1 MIRDKIII
9 VEDDPGISK
18 YLQAALRS
26 HGYDTLLAPDGKTAL
41 EMIASHCPDLLLL
54 DLGLPDMDGSE
65 IIRSVRAWSR
75 MPIIIISA
83 RSAEIDKAAALD
95 MGADDY
101 LTKPFG
107 TVELL
112 ARIRTALRHTRTDG
126 TSDALA
132 MTGEYRV
139 GDLCIDYNKHRVF
152 LAGEDTHLTPNEYKI
167 VALLGRHAGQVLTY
181 KSMMKELWGPASAG
195 TTSSC
200 AYTWRTSA
208 ARSSRTRSSRSIS
221 SRRSASATAWPTAIK
236 SIAKSSRSAAPGAF
250 LRFGA
255 A

>member
-1 MIRDKIII
+1 MAVRGKVLI
-9 VEDDPGISK
+9 VEDDRAICSFMRRVLEANGYESIIVGTGRE
-18 YLQAALRS
+18 ALS
-26 HGYDTLLAPDGKTAL
+26 MLT
-41 EMIASHCPDLLLL
+41 SHCPDVVIL

-65 IIRSVRAWSR
+65 IIRSVRSWSR
-75 MPIIIISA
+75 MPIIVISA
-83 RSAEIDKAAALD
+83 RSAELDKAAALD

-139 GDLCIDYNKHRVF
+139 GDLCVDYNKHRVY

-181 KSMMKELWGPASAG
+181 KSIMKELWGPGVGGDNKLLRVHMAN
-195 TTSSC
+195 
-200 AYTWRTSA
+200 
-208 ARSSRTRSSRSIS
+208 I
-221 SRRSASATAWPTAIK
+221 RRKIEPNPVEPQYIFTEVGVGYRMADSH
-236 SIAKSSRSAAPGAF
+236 
-250 LRFGA
+250 
-255 A
+255 

>member
-1 MIRDKIII
+1 MIRDKNHHRRRRSRHQQ
-9 VEDDPGISK
+9 ISAGG
-18 YLQAALRS
+18 AAL
-26 HGYDTLLAPDGKTAL
+26 HDYEPMLATDGKTAL

-65 IIRSVRAWSR
+65 IIRSVRSWSR

-83 RSAEIDKAAALD
+83 RSAELDKAAALD

-126 TSDALA
+126 TSDGLA

-139 GDLCIDYNKHRVF
+139 GDLCVDYNKHRVF

-181 KSMMKELWGPASAG
+181 KSMMKELWGPGVGGDNKLLRVHMAN
-195 TTSSC
+195 
-200 AYTWRTSA
+200 
-208 ARSSRTRSSRSIS
+208 I
-221 SRRSASATAWPTAIK
+221 RRKIEPNPVEPQYIFTEVGVGYRMADSH
-236 SIAKSSRSAAPGAF
+236 
-250 LRFGA
+250 
-255 A
+255 

>member
-1 MIRDKIII
+1 MNKHPKILICD
-9 VEDDPGISK
+9 DDPIVHQSLSL
-18 YLQAALRS
+18 YLDNEDFEHDSA
-26 HGYDTLLAPDGKTAL
+26 YDGKTAL

-65 IIRSVRAWSR
+65 IIRSVRTWSR

-181 KSMMKELWGPASAG
+181 KSMMKELWGPGVGGDNKLLRVHMAN
-195 TTSSC
+195 
-200 AYTWRTSA
+200 
-208 ARSSRTRSSRSIS
+208 I
-221 SRRSASATAWPTAIK
+221 RRKIEPNPVEPQYIFTEVGVGYRLADSH
-236 SIAKSSRSAAPGAF
+236 
-250 LRFGA
+250 
-255 A
+255 

>member
-26 HGYDTLLAPDGKTAL
+26 HEYDTLLAPDGKTAL

-65 IIRSVRAWSR
+65 IIRSVRSWSR

-83 RSAEIDKAAALD
+83 RSAEIDKASALD

-112 ARIRTALRHTRTDG
+112 ARIRTALRHTRKACG
-126 TSDALA
+126 
-132 MTGEYRV
+132 GEELREGQYIV
-139 GDLCIDYNKHRVF
+139 GDLVIDYNKHRAY
-152 LAGEDTHLTPNEYKI
+152 LGGEDAGLTPSEFKI
-167 VALLGRHAGQVLTY
+167 LALLGRYAGRVLTY
-181 KSMMKELWGPASAG
+181 QQMLRELWGPAANPRDNKLLRVHMANLRRKLEKNPEEPRYLFTEVGVGYRLAEGEG
-195 TTSSC
+195 TEPLESDSTEE
-200 AYTWRTSA
+200 TEE
-208 ARSSRTRSSRSIS
+208 
-221 SRRSASATAWPTAIK
+221 
-236 SIAKSSRSAAPGAF
+236 
-250 LRFGA
+250 
-255 A
+255 

>member
-1 MIRDKIII
+1 MGNNKFKILI
-9 VEDDPGISK
+9 VEDEANIRSFIKANLETSD
-18 YLQAALRS
+18 YQVLCAETCAL
-26 HGYDTLLAPDGKTAL
+26 GMMMY
-41 EMIASHCPDLLLL
+41 ASHHPDLIIL

-65 IIRSVRAWSR
+65 IIRSVRSWSR
-75 MPIIIISA
+75 MPIIVISA
-83 RSAEIDKAAALD
+83 RSAELDKAAALD

-139 GDLCIDYNKHRVF
+139 GDLCVDYNKHRVY

-181 KSMMKELWGPASAG
+181 KSIMKELWGPGVGGDNKLLRVHMAN
-195 TTSSC
+195 
-200 AYTWRTSA
+200 
-208 ARSSRTRSSRSIS
+208 I
-221 SRRSASATAWPTAIK
+221 RRKIEPNPVEPQYIFTEVGVGYRMADSH
-236 SIAKSSRSAAPGAF
+236 
-250 LRFGA
+250 
-255 A
+255 

>member
-1 MIRDKIII
+1 MGNNKFKILI
-9 VEDDPGISK
+9 VEDEANIRSFIKANLETSD
-18 YLQAALRS
+18 YQVLCAETCAL
-26 HGYDTLLAPDGKTAL
+26 GMMMY
-41 EMIASHCPDLLLL
+41 ASHHPDLIIL

-65 IIRSVRAWSR
+65 IIRSVRSWSR
-75 MPIIIISA
+75 MPIIVISA
-83 RSAEIDKAAALD
+83 RSAELDKAAALD

-139 GDLCIDYNKHRVF
+139 GDLCVDYNKHRVF

-181 KSMMKELWGPASAG
+181 KSMMKELWGPGVGGDNKLLRVHMAN
-195 TTSSC
+195 
-200 AYTWRTSA
+200 
-208 ARSSRTRSSRSIS
+208 I
-221 SRRSASATAWPTAIK
+221 RRKIEPNPVEPQYIFTEVGVGYRMADSH
-236 SIAKSSRSAAPGAF
+236 
-250 LRFGA
+250 
-255 A
+255 

>member
-1 MIRDKIII
+1 MIRNKIII

-18 YLQAALRS
+18 YLQAALR
-26 HGYDTLLAPDGKTAL
+26 GRDYEPMLATDGKTAL

-65 IIRSVRAWSR
+65 IIRSVRSWSR
-75 MPIIIISA
+75 MPIIVISA
-83 RSAEIDKAAALD
+83 RNAELDKAAALD

-139 GDLCIDYNKHRVF
+139 GDLCVDYNKHRVF
-152 LAGEDTHLTPNEYKI
+152 LAGKDTRLTPNEYKI

-181 KSMMKELWGPASAG
+181 KSMMKELWGPGVGGDNKLLRVHMAN
-195 TTSSC
+195 
-200 AYTWRTSA
+200 
-208 ARSSRTRSSRSIS
+208 I
-221 SRRSASATAWPTAIK
+221 RRKLKENPSEPKYILTELGIGYRMLEDS
-236 SIAKSSRSAAPGAF
+236 
-250 LRFGA
+250 
-255 A
+255 

>member
-1 MIRDKIII
+1 MGNNKYKILI
-9 VEDDPGISK
+9 VEDEANIRSFIKANLETSD
-18 YLQAALRS
+18 YQVLCAETCAL
-26 HGYDTLLAPDGKTAL
+26 GMMMY
-41 EMIASHCPDLLLL
+41 ASHHPDLIVL

-65 IIRSVRAWSR
+65 IIRSVRSWSR
-75 MPIIIISA
+75 MPIIVISA
-83 RSAEIDKAAALD
+83 RSAELDKAAALD

-139 GDLCIDYNKHRVF
+139 GDLCVDYNKHRVF

-181 KSMMKELWGPASAG
+181 KSMMKELWGPGVGGDNKLLRVHMAN
-195 TTSSC
+195 
-200 AYTWRTSA
+200 
-208 ARSSRTRSSRSIS
+208 I
-221 SRRSASATAWPTAIK
+221 RRKIEPNPVEPQYIFTEVGVGYRMADSH
-236 SIAKSSRSAAPGAF
+236 
-250 LRFGA
+250 
-255 A
+255 

>member
-1 MIRDKIII
+1 MAAIWI
-9 VEDDPGISK
+9 VEDDPKIGLLIERTVRK
-18 YLQAALRS
+18 TGHAAVRM
-26 HGYDTLLAPDGKTAL
+26 PDAVAL
-41 EMIASHCPDLLLL
+41 ERALKKQVPPDLLLL
-54 DLGLPDMDGSE
+54 DLMLREKNGFAVMKE
-65 IIRSVRAWSR
+65 WKARAETR
-75 MPIIIISA
+75 RIPVIIISA
-83 RSAEIDKAAALD
+83 RSAEIDKASALD

-139 GDLCIDYNKHRVF
+139 GDLCVDYNKHRVY

-181 KSMMKELWGPASAG
+181 KSMMKELWGPGVGGDNKLLRVHMAN
-195 TTSSC
+195 
-200 AYTWRTSA
+200 
-208 ARSSRTRSSRSIS
+208 I
-221 SRRSASATAWPTAIK
+221 RRKIEPNPVEPQYIFTEVGVGYRMADSH
-236 SIAKSSRSAAPGAF
+236 
-250 LRFGA
+250 
-255 A
+255 